1 MATVGKISI
10 IPLIV
15 ACALFMETLD
25 STIIATALPTIARS
39 LDEDPLKLN
48 LAITCYLLSI
58 SIFIPLSGWMADR
71 FGARTVFRAAIGV
84 FMIGSI
90 ACGFSNTLWE
100 FVIARMLQGA
110 GGAMMSPVGRF
121 VMLRSIP
128 KSDLMRAMIIV
139 TTPAMLG
146 PVFGPPLGGFIV
158 TYFSWRWIFFINV
171 PMALIGMI
179 LVTMFVPNMR
189 EKEIRPLDL
198 PGFLLTG
205 IGLCGLVFGFEIAGR
220 GGLSVATITMMITVG
235 AACLCAYVWHA
246 KRTAFPVIDLN
257 LLKIPTFRIGVTGGT
272 LTRMGIGA
280 LPFLL
285 PLMLQLGFGYS
296 PIVSG
301 LLTFAS
307 AAGALVMRFTAT
319 WIIKK
324 YGYRKTL
331 VFNALATSLLL
342 AVNAI
347 WRPSTPVMIIFGVL
361 LIGGFFRSLQF
372 SAVNTLGYSD
382 VPADQMSRATPFA
395 SMAQQLAMSLG
406 VGTGALILHGTLLWR
421 GGTELGPNDFT
432 VAFLGVGLISLCAV
446 PIFMA
451 LSPTAGQSMLQERP
465 VPKQLTDAVPVG
477 GDQENRQG

>member
-1 MATVGKISI
+1 MALSAKNI

-15 ACALFMETLD
+15 ACSLFMETLD

-48 LAITCYLLSI
+48 LAITCYLLSL

-90 ACGFSNTLWE
+90 ACGFSDTLWQ
-100 FVIARMLQGA
+100 FVAARMIQGM

-121 VMLRSIP
+121 VMLRTVA
-128 KSDLMRAMIIV
+128 KSELMRAMIIV

-171 PMALIGMI
+171 PMALIGML
-179 LVTMFVPNMR
+179 LVTMFVENLR
-189 EKEIRPLDL
+189 EDNIRPLDL

-205 IGLCGLVFGFEIAGR
+205 VGLSCLVFGFEIAGR
-220 GGLSVATITMMITVG
+220 GGLSTTTVTTMIIIG
-235 AACLCAYVWHA
+235 AICLAAYVWHA
-246 KRTAFPVIDLN
+246 RRTPFPAIDLN
-257 LLKIPTFRIGVTGGT
+257 LLKIPTFRISVTGGT

-285 PLMLQLGFGYS
+285 PIMLQLGFGYS

-301 LLTFAS
+301 LVTFAS
-307 AAGALVMRFTAT
+307 AAGALAMRFTAT
-319 WIIKK
+319 QIIRGF
-324 YGYRKTL
+324 GYRRTL
-331 VFNALATSLLL
+331 IFNALLTSASL
-342 AVNAI
+342 AANAI
-347 WRPSTPVMIIFGVL
+347 WRPDTPLLLIFSVL
-361 LIGGFFRSLQF
+361 LFGGFFRSLQF

-382 VPADQMSRATPFA
+382 VPPALMSRATSFA

-406 VGTGALILHGTLLWR
+406 IGTGALLLHFTLAWHHTTALAAD
-421 GGTELGPNDFT
+421 EFT
-432 VAFLGVGLISLCAV
+432 PAFIGVGLISLAAV
-446 PIFMA
+446 PLFMG
-451 LSPTAGQSMLQERP
+451 LTAQAGVSVIGHKPGSGPQE
-465 VPKQLTDAVPVG
+465 
-477 GDQENRQG
+477 